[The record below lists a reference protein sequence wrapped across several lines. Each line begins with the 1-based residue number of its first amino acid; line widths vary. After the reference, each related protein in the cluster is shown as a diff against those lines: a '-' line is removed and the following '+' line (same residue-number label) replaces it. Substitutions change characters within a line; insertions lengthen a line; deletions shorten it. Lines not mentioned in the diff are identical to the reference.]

1 MEAGDIILPRKTKN
15 TRDCRSNVRMMEK
28 VVGRD
33 ERMIEMVKEGGEE
46 VEVKEYEVRIRE
58 TDILG

>member
-1 MEAGDIILPRKTKN
+1 
-15 TRDCRSNVRMMEK
+15 MMEK